1 MAKKTRGEGGEKH
14 GGAEKNGR
22 SRSKRRGN
30 YNKDENSNSDT
41 DSVLNDTAS
50 VGSGYSSAELR
61 RANAEANQENGG
73 AENGDFVLIKTITP
87 LSTFFTQI
95 SKITVQDIL
104 EHGLK
109 RADDEAGAAAVI
121 LSLVLIT
128 LGSTDYC
135 DELYRELFPT
145 LDRLFMDTKAKPHVR
160 AKCAT
165 ALSLGC
171 FITDSGLEKSRQ
183 VLGQLLAVGFTTV
196 KGHPDPGQLTAIAHL
211 RAACLDNFSF
221 LVSVEADDYLV
232 DALEE
237 NIDQLAGCLD
247 SPYLGLRVAA
257 GEAIALLVERARA
270 AVDEEEDGNSQ
281 DNFYLAHFDE
291 ICAKLQSLATDSQKS
306 KSKKEL
312 REQRLNFR
320 QILKTVEGERY
331 GEETVK
337 VGHQERVL
345 IGCWQSRRYYD
356 TFCSVLGSG
365 MSLHLTQ
372 NVLLRDIF
380 DMGAVAPEL

>member
-1 MAKKTRGEGGEKH
+1 M
-14 GGAEKNGR
+14 
-22 SRSKRRGN
+22 
-30 YNKDENSNSDT
+30 
-41 DSVLNDTAS
+41 
-50 VGSGYSSAELR
+50 
-61 RANAEANQENGG
+61 
-73 AENGDFVLIKTITP
+73 
-87 LSTFFTQI
+87 
-95 SKITVQDIL
+95 
-104 EHGLK
+104 
-109 RADDEAGAAAVI
+109 
-121 LSLVLIT
+121 
-128 LGSTDYC
+128 
-135 DELYRELFPT
+135 
-145 LDRLFMDTKAKPHVR
+145 
-160 AKCAT
+160 
-165 ALSLGC
+165 GC

-270 AVDEEEDGNSQ
+270 VDEEEDGQ
-281 DNFYLAHFDE
+281 DNFYLAHLDE

-337 VGHQERVL
+337 VGHQERVV

-380 DMGAVAPEL
+380 DMGAVAPELAGVSSSGNAHNRRVSKMEKVGGTS